1 MSSLIATQSLSDSKK
16 VVIFARTS
24 TSKQTVDNQLHDLRK
39 VAHNNG
45 WEVVDE
51 YLEVVSGAKGRDQRK
66 EFDRL
71 LKDVIRGKFE
81 MILAWDVSRLGRS
94 LKTLVEFIEDIQER
108 NVDLYLHQNG
118 IDTST
123 SAGKAMFQMIGIFSE
138 FERSIISDR
147 IKTALDRVRSEGK
160 KLGRP
165 TNYNDGMKNS
175 IRLLRDRGMSIK
187 KIATELSIGVGTVYR
202 ALDATS

>member
-147 IKTALDRVRSEGK
+147 IKTSLDRVRSEGK

>member
-1 MSSLIATQSLSDSKK
+1 MSSLITHQSLSATKK
-16 VVIFARTS
+16 VAIFARVS
-24 TSKQTVDNQLHDLRK
+24 TSNQTVENQLHDLRQ
-39 VAHNNG
+39 VAQNNG
-45 WEVVDE
+45 WEIVDE
-51 YLEVVSGAKGRDQRK
+51 YLETVSGTKGRDQRK

-71 LKDVIRGKFE
+71 MKDAIRGKFQ

-94 LKTLVEFIEDIQER
+94 LKHLVEFMEDIQNR
-108 NVDLYLHQNG
+108 NIDLYLHQNG

-123 SAGKAMFQMIGIFSE
+123 SGGRALFHMIGIFSE

-147 IKTALDRVRSEGK
+147 IKTALARVRSEGK

-187 KIATELSIGVGTVYR
+187 KIALNLEIGVGTVYR

>member
-94 LKTLVEFIEDIQER
+94 LKILVEFIEDIQER

>member
-1 MSSLIATQSLSDSKK
+1 MSSLITTQSFSDSKK

-24 TSKQTVDNQLHDLRK
+24 TSKQTVDNQLHDLRQ

-45 WEVVDE
+45 WEIVDE

-123 SAGKAMFQMIGIFSE
+123 SSGRALFQMIGIFSE

-147 IKTALDRVRSEGK
+147 IKTSLDRVRSEGK

>member
-45 WEVVDE
+45 WEIVDE

>member
-1 MSSLIATQSLSDSKK
+1 MSSLITHQSSSPTKK
-16 VVIFARTS
+16 VVIYGRVS
-24 TSKQTVDNQLHDLRK
+24 TANQTVENQLHDLRQ
-39 VAHNNG
+39 VAQNNG
-45 WEVVDE
+45 WEIVDE
-51 YLEVVSGAKGRDQRK
+51 YLETVSGTKSRNQRK

-71 LKDVIRGKFE
+71 MKDGVRGKFQ

-94 LKTLVEFIEDIQER
+94 LKTLVEFMEDIQNR
-108 NVDLYLHQNG
+108 NIDLYLHQNG

-123 SAGKAMFQMIGIFSE
+123 SSGRAMFQMIGIFSE

-175 IRLLRDRGMSIK
+175 IRLLRDGGMSIK
-187 KIATELSIGVGTVYR
+187 KIAVNLEIGIGTVYR
-202 ALDATS
+202 ALGAVA

>member
-1 MSSLIATQSLSDSKK
+1 MHSI
-16 VVIFARTS
+16 RT
-24 TSKQTVDNQLHDLRK
+24 
-39 VAHNNG
+39 
-45 WEVVDE
+45 
-51 YLEVVSGAKGRDQRK
+51 
-66 EFDRL
+66 
-71 LKDVIRGKFE
+71 IRQPQH
-81 MILAWDVSRLGRS
+81 
-94 LKTLVEFIEDIQER
+94 EDIQER

-123 SAGKAMFQMIGIFSE
+123 SAGKAMFHMIGIFSE

-147 IKTALDRVRSEGK
+147 IKTSLDRVRAEGK

>member
-94 LKTLVEFIEDIQER
+94 LKTLVEFIEAIQER

>member
-1 MSSLIATQSLSDSKK
+1 MSSLIATQSFSDSKK

-24 TSKQTVDNQLHDLRK
+24 TSKQTVDNQLHDLRQ

-45 WEVVDE
+45 WEIVDE

-123 SAGKAMFQMIGIFSE
+123 SSGRAMFQMIGIFSE

-147 IKTALDRVRSEGK
+147 IKTSLDRVRSEGK

>member
-1 MSSLIATQSLSDSKK
+1 
-16 VVIFARTS
+16 
-24 TSKQTVDNQLHDLRK
+24 
-39 VAHNNG
+39 
-45 WEVVDE
+45 
-51 YLEVVSGAKGRDQRK
+51 
-66 EFDRL
+66 
-71 LKDVIRGKFE
+71 

-94 LKTLVEFIEDIQER
+94 LKTLVEFMEDIQER

-123 SAGKAMFQMIGIFSE
+123 SAGRAMFQMIGIFSE

-147 IKTALDRVRSEGK
+147 IKTSLDRVRSEGK